1 MIGALDLQYFQELA
15 SRHWKDGI
23 EIIILSVAIYYGY
36 LGVKG
41 TRGLRVMGGFAVLVL
56 ALALLSQLFGLGVIS
71 WLLRY
76 FSAII
81 VMALVVIFQPEL
93 RRLLAQLGSHRL
105 FEGPQRSREIVE
117 VLAETVFDLSNKHLG
132 ALIAVE
138 RGSDIQSHIES
149 GVEID
154 CKFTPE
160 LVVTIF
166 HPKTPL
172 HDGGLIVRNDRIAS
186 AACIFPV
193 TQRLDL
199 DRNLGLRHRAAIG
212 LTEESD
218 AIVLVVSEETG
229 VVSLCH
235 RGRIEREFTPE
246 SLRNRLSELLLSGYR
261 EGTAHA
267 HSDTKVRPS
276 GVSDAPL
283 AGSQKESP
291 RNSDDLAA

>member
-1 MIGALDLQYFQELA
+1 MMGALDMHYWRELA
-15 SRHWKDGI
+15 SVHWKDAI
-23 EIIILSVAIYYGY
+23 EILILTVAIYYGY
-36 LGVKG
+36 LGIKG
-41 TRGLRVMGGFAVLVL
+41 TRGLRVMSGFAVLVL
-56 ALALLSQLFGLGVIS
+56 ALALLSQLLGLGVVS
-71 WLLRY
+71 WLLRS

-105 FEGPQRSREIVE
+105 FAGPQRSREIVE
-117 VLAETVFDLSNKHLG
+117 VLAETVFELSNKHLG

-138 RGSDIQSHIES
+138 RGSDIQAHIES

-172 HDGGLIVRNDRIAS
+172 HDGGLILRNDRIAS

-193 TQRLDL
+193 TQRQDL

-218 AIVLVVSEETG
+218 AVVLVVSEETG
-229 VVSLCH
+229 VVSLCQ

-246 SLRNRLSELLLSGYR
+246 SLRNRLSELLLNTYD
-261 EGTAHA
+261 EGNLHTQ
-267 HSDTKVRPS
+267 SDGKAR
-276 GVSDAPL
+276 L
-283 AGSQKESP
+283 AGSGDSRLGSHQKEP
-291 RNSDDLAA
+291 ARGSDDLAA